1 MKWIFYLLLL
11 ANLVDMDLNLW
22 VQEARMV
29 GANEITG
36 SSVFKNSSSGAFS
49 FEGQDAKILLYPG
62 ISQSGNKADME
73 VVLEQPTLVASSDE
87 FKSCLG
93 LGPFANI
100 ISAQGVAERLKTIGR
115 MVELTAVDT
124 RTGESD
130 YRVVMPPLSSQQE
143 AFRRL
148 RELKS
153 RGIDSF
159 VITQGADAHGI
170 TLGVFSSSKR
180 AEAYRQLLIGRG
192 YEVLLDALPRV
203 NRGYWVQIGQGM
215 FPQELRLDVEAEFIG
230 VEVTETGCMN

>member
-1 MKWIFYLLLL
+1 MKWIFCFLLL
-11 ANLVDMDLNLW
+11 ANLVDMKLNLW
-22 VQEARMV
+22 VQEARMAS
-29 GANEITG
+29 ANEITG
-36 SSVFKNSSSGAFS
+36 SGVFKTWSSGAFS
-49 FEGQDAKILLYPG
+49 FEGQGSRILVFSEVIQFG
-62 ISQSGNKADME
+62 DKAGVE
-73 VVLEQPTLVASSDE
+73 VALEQPTLVASADE

-170 TLGVFSSSKR
+170 SLGVFSSSKR
-180 AEAYRQLLIGRG
+180 AEAYRQSLIGRG

-215 FPQELRLDVEAEFIG
+215 FPEELRLEVEAEFIG
-230 VEVTETGCMN
+230 VEVTETSCMN